1 MIKTQSF
8 PRTYQIF
15 KTDGTVKEVTFK
27 SVTALL
33 ASLSKHPQ
41 EPHHSKD

>member
-15 KTDGTVKEVTFK
+15 KTDGTTKEVTFN
-27 SVTALL
+27 TITELL
-33 ASLSKHPQ
+33 DSLSNHPT